1 MPDFLIALRHRGGVV
16 NSIIAIAAAK
26 GLIQSSSDPD
36 LQRIKINTSWA
47 QSFTLLLDNLI
58 KTSTWKKRNHH
69 SILTWKLW
77 FPEKEIAL
85 IKNLLKTIINILFCA
100 ANQFF
105 ESEWT
110 IRPTYFFMKPQHL
123 ISSLFQFNLERDTYS
138 SI

>member
-1 MPDFLIALRHRGGVV
+1 MTLFQKRLCLSAWPRIQGETYFRLQKQNSNFIWLR
-16 NSIIAIAAAK
+16 K
-26 GLIQSSSDPD
+26 L
-36 LQRIKINTSWA
+36 
-47 QSFTLLLDNLI
+47 FTLLLDNLI